1 MWFRYWQIWVSV
13 PVSDLYQNS
22 GFGRTLERTIKICI
36 INVRNFSF
44 SLQYFRALMIVRHQA
59 NPIKHGK
66 LIDSGEENRSIR
78 SNLVQSV
85 KNCLKPFYTHT
96 GFRSVKVCTTLSNSF
111 QNLVNHV
118 SESSN
123 IVRRP
128 QNLITILALTNK
140 NY

>member
-1 MWFRYWQIWVSV
+1 MAFFDGKRYLRIMAFRC
-13 PVSDLYQNS
+13 
-22 GFGRTLERTIKICI
+22 ERTIKICI

-85 KNCLKPFYTHT
+85 KNCLEPFYTHT
-96 GFRSVKVCTTLSNSF
+96 EFRSVKVCITLSNSF
-111 QNLVNHV
+111 QNLANHFL
-118 SESSN
+118 ESSDL
-123 IVRRP
+123 VRRP
-128 QNLITILALTNK
+128 QN
-140 NY
+140 

>member
-1 MWFRYWQIWVSV
+1 MGFRC
-13 PVSDLYQNS
+13 
-22 GFGRTLERTIKICI
+22 ERTMMICI

-44 SLQYFRALMIVRHQA
+44 SLQFFKALMIVRHQG

-96 GFRSVKVCTTLSNSF
+96 GFRSVKVCTTSSNNF
-111 QNLVNHV
+111 QNLANHV
-118 SESSN
+118 LESSD
-123 IVRRP
+123 IVRRL
-128 QNLITILALTNK
+128 QNLITLGTGPCFSYID
-140 NY
+140 

>member
-1 MWFRYWQIWVSV
+1 M
-13 PVSDLYQNS
+13 
-22 GFGRTLERTIKICI
+22 GFGCERIMMICI

-96 GFRSVKVCTTLSNSF
+96 EFRSVKVCTTLSNSF
-111 QNLVNHV
+111 QNLANHV
-118 SESSN
+118 LESSDT
-123 IVRRP
+123 VRRS
-128 QNLITILALTNK
+128 QNLMAISA
-140 NY
+140 

>member
-1 MWFRYWQIWVSV
+1 M
-13 PVSDLYQNS
+13 
-22 GFGRTLERTIKICI
+22 GFGCERTMMICI

-96 GFRSVKVCTTLSNSF
+96 EFRSVKVCTTLSNTF
-111 QNLVNHV
+111 NNLDNHV
-118 SESSN
+118 LDCSD

-128 QNLITILALTNK
+128 QKLLRKIKQIGRFFQIVVNI
-140 NY
+140 